1 MCASEGADINRM
13 IHNHQVLWKPL
24 PRLLY
29 GNGYK
34 ESQVRAGCSGQK
46 QKVHHVPPSLF
57 SINAHVCD
65 MVEATDLFLLKRKK
79 A

>member
-46 QKVHHVPPSLF
+46 QKVHHVPPSL
-57 SINAHVCD
+57 IHVCD